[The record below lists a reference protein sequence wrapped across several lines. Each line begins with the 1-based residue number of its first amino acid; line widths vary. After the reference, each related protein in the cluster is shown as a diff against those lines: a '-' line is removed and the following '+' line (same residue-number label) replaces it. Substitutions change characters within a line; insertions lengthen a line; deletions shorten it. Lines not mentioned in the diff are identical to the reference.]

1 MTSSNRPA
9 FSGLVVGD
17 TVAKREITV
26 TRDRLVRYAG
36 ASGDFN
42 PIHYND
48 VFATSV
54 GLPGVIA
61 HGMFTM
67 GSAASVVE
75 EWAGAGNVLDFQARF
90 SRLVPVPNPGE
101 AVVLITATI
110 GALDDEAKT
119 ARVDVGVEFEG
130 QKVLGKA
137 QAIVAC
143 S

>member
-1 MTSSNRPA
+1 MPAPRPA
-9 FSGLVVGD
+9 IAGLAVGD
-17 TVAKREITV
+17 VVATREVAI
-26 TRDRLVRYAG
+26 TRDTLVRYAG

-48 VFATSV
+48 VFATTV

-75 EWAGAGNVLDFQARF
+75 SWAGPGNVVDFQVRF
-90 SRLVPVPNPGE
+90 TRPIPVPNPGE
-101 AVVLITATI
+101 AIVTVTCVV
-110 GALDDEAKT
+110 GAIDADAKT
-119 ARVDVGVEFEG
+119 ARVDVSVEVGG

-137 QAIVAC
+137 QAIVALA
-143 S
+143 